1 MVKALGQRV
10 DAPTQYAPEIL
21 ERIVRQPRDA
31 AIVHGFDVWHLYE
44 LSWLVDAA
52 TGAVGSSHYV
62 GVLTI
67 PADSAHTV
75 ESKSLKL
82 YLNSLNFHVFASDE
96 QAVERIRADL
106 EVVLGVAPALS
117 LFAPSDIA
125 AITRE
130 PEGELL
136 DESAPLSC
144 STGGSADLCEAADE
158 VEEAR
163 FISHRLRSLCPVTAQ
178 PDWATL
184 VIDYVGPRVSRGALM
199 AYVNSFRE
207 HQDFHERCIE
217 AIFDYMRQRAAPRRL
232 AVTGYFQR
240 RGGVDITP
248 HRSTDST
255 APSLYRT
262 GRQ

>member
-44 LSWLVDAA
+44 LSWLVAAA
-52 TGAVGSSHYV
+52 TDAVGSSHYV

-67 PADSAHTV
+67 PADSVYTV

-82 YLNSLNFHVFASDE
+82 YLNSLNFHVFPSDE
-96 QAVERIRADL
+96 EAVERIRADL
-106 EVVLGVAPALS
+106 EIVLGVSPELS
-117 LFAPSDIA
+117 LFAPSDITV
-125 AITRE
+125 ITRE

-136 DESAPLSC
+136 DEGALSSL
-144 STGGSADLCEAADE
+144 STGDSTELCAAADE
-158 VEEAR
+158 LEETR

-184 VIDYVGPRVSRGALM
+184 VIDYIGPRMSRGALM

-217 AIFDYMRQRAAPRRL
+217 AIFDYLCQQAAPQRL
-232 AVTGYFQR
+232 TVTGYFQR
-240 RGGVDITP
+240 RGGIDITP
-248 HRSTDST
+248 HRSTDFVD
-255 APSLYRT
+255 PSLYRT